1 MTDLVS
7 QVTSSMATFKVTLC
21 PAGRGQCPD
30 VQVVADEVRI
40 GETGNLAVLK
50 KDEWNLLVE
59 LIHAGQL
66 TKI

>member
-1 MTDLVS
+1 MRCGS
-7 QVTSSMATFKVTLC
+7 
-21 PAGRGQCPD
+21 GRS
-30 VQVVADEVRI
+30 
-40 GETGNLAVLK
+40 NLAVHK